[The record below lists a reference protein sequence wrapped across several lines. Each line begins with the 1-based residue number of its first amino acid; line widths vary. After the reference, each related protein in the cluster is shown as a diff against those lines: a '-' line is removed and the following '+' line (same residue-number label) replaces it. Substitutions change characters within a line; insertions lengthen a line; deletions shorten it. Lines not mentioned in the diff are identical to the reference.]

1 MLPRQDLLLRKP
13 FLFLLILRTSLN
25 AALKKDIAMH
35 LGETEIINNVKKKK
49 RLVMKTQTSTHTG
62 LCESFT

>member
-49 RLVMKTQTSTHTG
+49 KG
-62 LCESFT
+62 

>member
-49 RLVMKTQTSTHTG
+49 KRLVMKTQTSTHTG
-62 LCESFT
+62 L

>member
-49 RLVMKTQTSTHTG
+49 KVSNENTNLYTHW
-62 LCESFT
+62 FV